1 MSPLWRWRLL
11 ADTIAPRHEATQMM
25 MRRRTRMGRR
35 RRRRTRTNLLL
46 TSMIMIHDCWWW
58 SKCNWSPRG
67 PWLSFYTSIFVR
79 SYTMWTNFYQ
89 FYVICFTNCIRFT
102 HVQRTH
108 VPGRPCLSIYHFP
121 IPVDSI
127 NVENQ
132 GDNLG
137 VNLSVMRQVM
147 STQAMGLDVTE
158 CMHIRKWIFFNWI
171 FLINKVL
178 NIFLI
183 EYFWKFKFWIIL
195 WIEFLPKNKWMNKSL
210 NQYLSFYIE
219 WIKKIFIVRKLTE
232 TKFSSWRAKP
242 LWPKLGTS
250 NLEIGTQQVLGFSW
264 NMDQRET
271 QTRN

>member
-1 MSPLWRWRLL
+1 MLMMIFILL
-11 ADTIAPRHEATQMM
+11 PQKQCR
-25 MRRRTRMGRR
+25 
-35 RRRRTRTNLLL
+35 
-46 TSMIMIHDCWWW
+46 
-58 SKCNWSPRG
+58 SKCKWAVALGGTPFLYWMNISLNWIQEKIQF
-67 PWLSFYTSIFVR
+67 WIIFLNWI
-79 SYTMWTNFYQ
+79 S
-89 FYVICFTNCIRFT
+89 
-102 HVQRTH
+102 
-108 VPGRPCLSIYHFP
+108 S
-121 IPVDSI
+121 
-127 NVENQ
+127 E
-132 GDNLG
+132 
-137 VNLSVMRQVM
+137 
-147 STQAMGLDVTE
+147 
-158 CMHIRKWIFFNWI
+158 IRKLIFLNWI

-178 NIFLI
+178 NIFWI

>member
-1 MSPLWRWRLL
+1 MLFGSFSWSLGFLL
-11 ADTIAPRHEATQMM
+11 GDTGCLVAI
-25 MRRRTRMGRR
+25 
-35 RRRRTRTNLLL
+35 
-46 TSMIMIHDCWWW
+46 S
-58 SKCNWSPRG
+58 
-67 PWLSFYTSIFVR
+67 
-79 SYTMWTNFYQ
+79 
-89 FYVICFTNCIRFT
+89 
-102 HVQRTH
+102 
-108 VPGRPCLSIYHFP
+108 PGRYSFFVLNEYFFELNTGKN
-121 IPVDSI
+121 PVL
-127 NVENQ
+127 NN
-132 GDNLG
+132 
-137 VNLSVMRQVM
+137 
-147 STQAMGLDVTE
+147 
-158 CMHIRKWIFFNWI
+158 IFELNFFGNSKMNIFLNWI

-178 NIFLI
+178 NIFLNWIFLKIKFWIFFWI

-219 WIKKIFIVRKLTE
+219 WIKNFEWINKIFIVRKLTE

>member
-1 MSPLWRWRLL
+1 MNNIFELNFF
-11 ADTIAPRHEATQMM
+11 
-25 MRRRTRMGRR
+25 G
-35 RRRRTRTNLLL
+35 N
-46 TSMIMIHDCWWW
+46 
-58 SKCNWSPRG
+58 SKMN
-67 PWLSFYTSIFVR
+67 IF
-79 SYTMWTNFYQ
+79 
-89 FYVICFTNCIRFT
+89 
-102 HVQRTH
+102 
-108 VPGRPCLSIYHFP
+108 L
-121 IPVDSI
+121 
-127 NVENQ
+127 
-132 GDNLG
+132 
-137 VNLSVMRQVM
+137 
-147 STQAMGLDVTE
+147 
-158 CMHIRKWIFFNWI
+158 NWI

-178 NIFLI
+178 NIFLNWIFLKIKFWIFFWI

-219 WIKKIFIVRKLTE
+219 WIKNFEWINKIFIVRKLTE

>member
-1 MSPLWRWRLL
+1 MGTKKLNLVPMALWPNAMGTHFFQNGDPIFSEMVTKWGPSP
-11 ADTIAPRHEATQMM
+11 A
-25 MRRRTRMGRR
+25 
-35 RRRRTRTNLLL
+35 
-46 TSMIMIHDCWWW
+46 S
-58 SKCNWSPRG
+58 
-67 PWLSFYTSIFVR
+67 
-79 SYTMWTNFYQ
+79 
-89 FYVICFTNCIRFT
+89 
-102 HVQRTH
+102 
-108 VPGRPCLSIYHFP
+108 PGRYSFFVLNEYFFELNTGKN
-121 IPVDSI
+121 PVL
-127 NVENQ
+127 NN
-132 GDNLG
+132 
-137 VNLSVMRQVM
+137 
-147 STQAMGLDVTE
+147 
-158 CMHIRKWIFFNWI
+158 IFELNFFGNSKMNIFLNWI

-178 NIFLI
+178 NIFLNWIFLKIKFWIFFWI

-219 WIKKIFIVRKLTE
+219 WIKNFEWINKIFIVRKLTE